1 MKSRAF
7 WLFWFQVVMAWV
19 LAVPQIVSLLHDK
32 TEGLTLTLYV
42 LYEVYLVV
50 SLLLSIESWRA
61 NKEDKNRWRT
71 IFIMGQWIFLV
82 GVIFFCGVGRI
93 PWTLADTVVCCLA
106 GVLSV
111 FSIIHYGGLKDPF
124 AKGWIAVCCKALPQL
139 WISYHMLAVGGAAG
153 FPLITLI
160 AGYATAIPRWLQI
173 ESAGKSGGWD
183 RPTKGLRLGELS
195 NVLTCIVMNV
205 VWVYVSIT

>member
-1 MKSRAF
+1 MKSKAF

-19 LAVPQIVSLLHDK
+19 LAVPQIISLLHGK

-42 LYEVYLVV
+42 LYEAYLVV

-61 NKEDKNRWRT
+61 NKEDKDRWRT
-71 IFIMGQWIFLV
+71 IFIMGQWTVLV
-82 GVIFFCGVGRI
+82 GVIFFCGVGKI
-93 PWTLADTVVCCLA
+93 AWTSIDTIICCLA
-106 GVLSV
+106 GALSIFCV
-111 FSIIHYGGLKDPF
+111 IHFGGFHDPF

-139 WISYHMLAVGGAAG
+139 YISYCMLLAGGADG

-160 AGYATAIPRWLQI
+160 AGYATAISRWLQI
-173 ESAGKSGGWD
+173 ESAGQSGGWD

-195 NVLTCIVMNV
+195 NVLTCIVMNI
-205 VWVYVSIT
+205 VWVYVSII